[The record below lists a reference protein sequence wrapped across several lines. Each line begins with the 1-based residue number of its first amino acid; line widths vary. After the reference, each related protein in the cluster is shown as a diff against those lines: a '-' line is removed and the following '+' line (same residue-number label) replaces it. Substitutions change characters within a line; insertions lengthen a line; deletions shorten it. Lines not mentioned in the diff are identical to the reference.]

1 MPFLR
6 IQLNQIQTNYVL
18 SFASHDSMNFVL
30 NRNRNID
37 NLFHYLY
44 DRFELCR
51 DRSDIHFV
59 VITNPSEDD
68 IVINE
73 DSWISYIVY

>member
-18 SFASHDSMNFVL
+18 SFSNHDTMSAVL
-30 NRNRNID
+30 NRTRNME
-37 NLFHYLY
+37 NLFSYLY